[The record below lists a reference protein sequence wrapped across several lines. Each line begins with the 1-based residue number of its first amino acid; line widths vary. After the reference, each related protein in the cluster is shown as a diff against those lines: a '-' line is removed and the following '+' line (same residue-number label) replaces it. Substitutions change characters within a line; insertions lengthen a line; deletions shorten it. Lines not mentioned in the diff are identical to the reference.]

1 MAWVEVPGSYHA
13 VSNTHIWEYDN
24 AATAAS
30 TYVDANGTTAN
41 GIRSFTPPGGTAQ
54 EIYVKVRKTGETA
67 ERGELSKT
75 YYDARV

>member
-1 MAWVEVPGSYHA
+1 MAWVEVPGTYHA

-41 GIRSFTPPGGTAQ
+41 GIRSFTPPNGTAQ